1 MRIISQDG
9 KNDLPYESV
18 AVGVFKQ
25 HKQHNVRI
33 IAFDMGIAEGDND
46 IIMAIYSTEEKALK
60 AMEMLRDAYC
70 GLCEIKT
77 KEPEKPANIDPG
89 VFMVQYTSCKPN
101 TEYSVWRFPKDE
113 ELE

>member
-1 MRIISQDG
+1 MRVISQDG
-9 KNDLPYESV
+9 TRDFPYESIGLGV
-18 AVGVFKQ
+18 LTHTDSEIFAVSMSVPESGNKQ
-25 HKQHNVRI
+25 CI
-33 IAFDMGIAEGDND
+33 
-46 IIMAIYSTEEKALK
+46 AIYSTEEKALK
-60 AMEMLRDAYC
+60 AMEMLHDAYC

-101 TEYSVWRFPKDE
+101 GEYSVWRFPKDE